1 MDKGAAI
8 KINLDQL
15 LARVRDAQ
23 FKHLTKNP
31 FPMQHILESERDN
44 QEQEASAIQ
53 YNCPYNLMMYTNIRC
68 PVQKLHL

>member
-31 FPMQHILESERDN
+31 SPMQHILESERERGRGSGGNVDSIKSN
-44 QEQEASAIQ
+44 
-53 YNCPYNLMMYTNIRC
+53 
-68 PVQKLHL
+68 HGG